1 MGAVSGDRDFV
12 SRLVVGLA
20 GPELDPRERAWLA
33 RYQPAGVIL
42 YRRNVR
48 DADGLARLCAA
59 LREVLRPDAEIMA
72 DHEGGPVSVLDAACG
87 RPPAPWTLGL
97 LDDPELTREV
107 MADMARRARDLGVDR
122 LLAPCTDVLHEPANP
137 IIAARAFGD
146 EVARVAR
153 QTAAA
158 VTGLREGGVRCCL
171 KHWPGHGGTRGDTH
185 LDAVAPVTPDD
196 PAPLLAGLAAGAD
209 AVMLGHLRLPEDP
222 RPASVSAAAAERLRR
237 EAPGARLM
245 SDDLTMGA
253 LAPVL
258 DEAGRVGGATG
269 LRDPG
274 VLPRAWFTAAAAGG
288 CDVWLCRGIPWAAWP
303 LPDDVPGP
311 AIGPDLDPATASY
324 PAPSESWRR
333 VWARAATP
341 VLDPEHGA
349 LLFWRPASDHR
360 WGDFG
365 GEDLTRAGWTGEV
378 RDAGALS
385 EREAMACAQA
395 LVVAHAPPAPAE
407 IEDWT
412 RRLAP
417 AGDLVLLGHP
427 VLADRFARH
436 LPSGWRV
443 HAGHDLRPEVLAPFI
458 VRGARFP

>member
-1 MGAVSGDRDFV
+1 MSGDGDLAA
-12 SRLVVGLA
+12 RLVVGLA
-20 GPELDPRERAWLA
+20 GPELDERERAWLV
-33 RYQPAGVIL
+33 RYRPSGVIL
-42 YRRNVR
+42 YRRNVH
-48 DADGLARLCAA
+48 DAAGLVRLCAD

-87 RPPAPWTLGL
+87 RPPAPWTLGA
-97 LDDPELTREV
+97 LDDPDLTRTV

-196 PAPLLAGLAAGAD
+196 PAPLRAGLAAGAD
-209 AVMLGHLRLPEDP
+209 AVMMGHLRLPEDP
-222 RPASVSAAAAERLRR
+222 RPASISAEAAARLRR
-237 EAPGARLM
+237 EAPGARLL

-253 LAPVL
+253 LASVL
-258 DEAGRVGGATG
+258 DETRNGAAATG
-269 LRDPG
+269 LREPG
-274 VLPRAWFTAAAAGG
+274 ALPRSWFDAAATGG

-303 LPDDVPGP
+303 LPDGGTGP
-311 AIGPDLDPATASY
+311 AIGPDLDPATMSY
-324 PAPSESWRR
+324 PEPAESWRT

-341 VLDPEHGA
+341 VLDPERGE
-349 LLFWRPASDHR
+349 LLFWRPASGHR

-365 GEDLTRAGWTGEV
+365 TDDLRRAGWRGEV
-378 RDAGALS
+378 RDGETSSEGGASPS
-385 EREAMACAQA
+385 EQA
-395 LVVAHAPPAPAE
+395 LVVSHGPLDTAA
-407 IEDWT
+407 IEAWT
-412 RRLAP
+412 PRLAP
-417 AGDLVLLGHP
+417 VGDLVLLGHP
-427 VLADRFARH
+427 VLEARFAERM
-436 LPSGWRV
+436 PSGWRL

-458 VRGARFP
+458 VDGGRFP